1 MRLIG
6 WIVGAG
12 LLLAGM
18 KAEGQ
23 IYGFT
28 NEKGVLI
35 LSNVPSDSRM
45 NLIANGSPEQAGK
58 VWRYNGQYDPLI
70 LRAARESGVDHALVK
85 AVIAVES
92 AFNRFARSHKGA
104 QGLMQL
110 MPETA
115 RRYGVVNPYDP
126 WQNLR
131 GGTRHLRD
139 LLDEFKDLRLSL
151 AAYNAGATPVRRL
164 RRVPPYRE
172 TQDYV
177 KKVLAVYR
185 AGSRLRITK
194 GGRTYSIKRP
204 GGRTV
209 VTPAGSTKAA
219 ASPPPAPSPV
229 QPATT
234 PTKTAT
240 ADGQTAAGPAVEAAG
255 EKKAVQADEPLYYRY
270 RDENGVIYITRMR
283 PSDVE
288 YEVLEP

>member
-1 MRLIG
+1 MREKTL
-6 WIVGAG
+6 AG
-12 LLLAGM
+12 CYLGVALSLLAM
-18 KAEGQ
+18 DANAQ

-35 LSNVPSDSRM
+35 LSNVPTDSRM
-45 NLIANGSPEQAGK
+45 NLIARGSPEEAGK
-58 VWRYNGQYDPLI
+58 VWRYNGQYDPVI
-70 LRAARESGVDHALVK
+70 LRAARESGIDHALVK

-110 MPETA
+110 MPETG

-126 WQNLR
+126 WQNVSA
-131 GGTRHLRD
+131 GTRHLRD

-164 RRVPPYRE
+164 KRVPPYKE
-172 TQDYV
+172 TQNYV

-194 GGRTYSIKRP
+194 AGRTYSIDRP
-204 GGRTV
+204 GGRTR
-209 VTPAGSTKAA
+209 VTGGPSKTAKAA
-219 ASPPPAPSPV
+219 PTPVRPAEPVKSPSAPPH
-229 QPATT
+229 TT
-234 PTKTAT
+234 TAT
-240 ADGQTAAGPAVEAAG
+240 AAVQTPSTREKEVAAVE
-255 EKKAVQADEPLYYRY
+255 LRYYRY
-270 RDENGVIYITRMR
+270 RDENGVIYITRTR
-283 PSDVE
+283 PSGVE